1 MTVADNL
8 SDTSASMIRVPS
20 NLMAHIRASYDSR
33 EKVLDWMLA
42 FGVVIAMV
50 WAFRDDIS
58 AMLAVPMPNADPNA
72 GRTAD
77 QQPNQDV
84 AGAFPPSAVRP
95 DLYSYNMPRSRRIRY
110 AAGPSGTPPPSDPS
124 QPATYPD

>member
-42 FGVVIAMV
+42 FGVAIAMV
-50 WAFRDDIS
+50 WAFRDDIRT
-58 AMLAVPMPNADPNA
+58 MLAVPNADPNV
-72 GRTAD
+72 GRSPD

-84 AGAFPPSAVRP
+84 AGAFPASAVRP
-95 DLYSYNMPRSRRIRY
+95 DLYSYNMPRSRRTRY
-110 AAGPSGTPPPSDPS
+110 AAGPSGTQPPSDPS
-124 QPATYPD
+124 QSPSYPS